1 MRPNNSMNLLKDK
14 IALVTGGSRGL
25 GRRTALLFAEEG
37 ATVIFT
43 DLQENDSSRELL
55 AELQKMQPRSM
66 FIASNAA
73 DYEDTLRVA
82 DIVQKEFGRLD
93 VLVNN
98 AGITRDNLLLRMQPK
113 DWDLVLEVNL
123 RSVFNF
129 CKAFAPMMLKQRSG
143 SIINTSSVVGVNGNA
158 GQCNYSASKA
168 GILGFTK
175 SLAAECYKDN
185 IRVTIV
191 CPGRVQTNISVHAL
205 EKDGRQHGKMDA
217 GQAGGVTPKQAADKI
232 VRAVYRKRREVLVGK
247 KELLMAYIKR
257 FFPGLCA
264 RLARKVKAM

>member
-1 MRPNNSMNLLKDK
+1 MELLKDK

-43 DLQENDSSRELL
+43 DLQETDSSRELL
-55 AELQKMQPRSM
+55 AELQKHQPRSM

-143 SIINTSSVVGVNGNA
+143 SIINTSSVVGVKGNA

-175 SLAAECYKDN
+175 SLA
-185 IRVTIV
+185 
-191 CPGRVQTNISVHAL
+191 
-205 EKDGRQHGKMDA
+205 
-217 GQAGGVTPKQAADKI
+217 
-232 VRAVYRKRREVLVGK
+232 
-247 KELLMAYIKR
+247 KELGSRGIRSNAIAPGFIETAMTQQLPEDVRKGWMEDIPLHRGGTDLDVAKTSLYLASDLSTYITGQVICVDG
-257 FFPGLCA
+257 GLS
-264 RLARKVKAM
+264 L